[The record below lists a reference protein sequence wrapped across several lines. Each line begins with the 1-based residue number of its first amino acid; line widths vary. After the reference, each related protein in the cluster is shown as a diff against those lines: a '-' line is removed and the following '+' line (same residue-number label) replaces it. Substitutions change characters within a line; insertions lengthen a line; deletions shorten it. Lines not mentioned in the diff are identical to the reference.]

1 MEISVKL
8 PNNLYQN
15 VSALAQAKKKSV
27 AEIIKNAV
35 RKAVLE
41 ASEAS
46 KAGERPLAD
55 CSDSEVLALARMK
68 MSTAENKRLSALLG
82 KQREERIT
90 PLARNEMDA
99 LMRVYQVG
107 NLRKAQGIYEAV
119 QRGLLKTPDDL
130 P

>member
-8 PNNLYQN
+8 PNNLYQD

-35 RKAVLE
+35 RKAVNEDAETL
-41 ASEAS
+41 
-46 KAGERPLAD
+46 ERPLAD
-55 CSDSEVLALARMK
+55 CSDSEVLALANMK
-68 MSTAENKRLSALLG
+68 MSEAENKRMSELLAMQG
-82 KQREERIT
+82 EETIT
-90 PLARNEMDA
+90 PLARNELDA

-119 QRGLLKTPDDL
+119 RRGLLKTPDDL
-130 P
+130 Q